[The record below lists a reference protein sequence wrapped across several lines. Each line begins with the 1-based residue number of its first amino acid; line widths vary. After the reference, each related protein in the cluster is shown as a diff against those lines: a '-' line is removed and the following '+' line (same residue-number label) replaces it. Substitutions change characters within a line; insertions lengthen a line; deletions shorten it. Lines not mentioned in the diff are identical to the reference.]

1 MSTSLKAYHK
11 PVKKKNLSRFWIII
25 LGSILILV
33 GVVLLFTVS
42 MPYVMG
48 IHYQIHRITRP
59 YAFNYVSWEIQTLS
73 FLPDV
78 LLSVDAEVKSTV
90 KLSNE
95 MRIVLKDNGIKVF
108 PPVLFQLEK
117 PPSLLVISPR
127 DRIAY
132 ADRFLLSQHLD
143 VKEMEG
149 IEAKVDSLGVSS
161 LVVELGGFGA
171 VCPPIV
177 SDNLSLT
184 NTLNI
189 AVEEWFHQY
198 LAFRPL
204 GFRYFLN
211 SIGLQQDPEL
221 IVLNETF
228 AGMVSREIG
237 AEIIK
242 RYYKEEEDKAPAN
255 NYQGFNFYDEMSE
268 TRRIADYYLSQGKIV
283 EAEYYMEKRRM
294 YFIAHGYYIRKLN
307 QAYFAFHG
315 IYGESPASVS
325 PIYHDLRQLRAES
338 PTLNYF
344 VSRVE
349 KMTSY
354 AELLSALEKQ
364 PLAS

>member
-1 MSTSLKAYHK
+1 M
-11 PVKKKNLSRFWIII
+11 II
-25 LGSILILV
+25 LGGMLIV
-33 GVVLLFTVS
+33 AGVVLFFTES
-42 MPYVMG
+42 MPYMRS

-59 YAFNYVSWEIQTLS
+59 YDFDYVSWELQALS
-73 FLPDV
+73 SLPDV
-78 LLSVDAEVKSTV
+78 LLSVDAEVKPTV

-95 MRIVLKDNGIKVF
+95 MGTVLKDNGIGTF
-108 PPVLFQLEK
+108 PPVLIEIGK

-132 ADRFLLSQHLD
+132 ADRFLLSQHLE
-143 VKEMEG
+143 VKEKER

-184 NTLNI
+184 NTVNI

-204 GFRYFLN
+204 GFRYFLD

-228 AGMVSREIG
+228 VGMVSREIG
-237 AEIIK
+237 AEIIE
-242 RYYKEEEDKAPAN
+242 RYYKGVEYKAPAN
-255 NYQGFNFYDEMSE
+255 NSQGFSFYDEMSE
-268 TRRIADYYLSQGKIV
+268 TRKIVDYYLEQGKIV

-294 YFIAHGYYIRKLN
+294 YFIEHGYYIRKLN

-325 PIYHDLRQLRAES
+325 PIYHDLQQLRAAS

-349 KMTSY
+349 NMTSY
-354 AELLSALEKQ
+354 AELLKVLEEQ
-364 PLAS
+364 THAS

>member
-1 MSTSLKAYHK
+1 
-11 PVKKKNLSRFWIII
+11 

-33 GVVLLFTVS
+33 GIALLFAVS
-42 MPYVMG
+42 IPCARD
-48 IHYQIHRITRP
+48 INYQIHRITRP
-59 YAFNYVSWEIQTLS
+59 YAFNYVSWELQTLS
-73 FLPDV
+73 SLPDV
-78 LLSVDAEVKSTV
+78 LLSVDAEVKPAV
-90 KLSNE
+90 RLSNE
-95 MRIVLKDNGIKVF
+95 IGTVLKDNGMGTF
-108 PPVLFQLEK
+108 PPVLIELGK
-117 PPSLLVISPR
+117 PPSLLVTSPR

-143 VKEMEG
+143 VNEIEK

-204 GFRYFLN
+204 GFRYFLD
-211 SIGLQQDPEL
+211 SIGLQQDPEV

-228 AGMVSREIG
+228 VGMVSREIA
-237 AEIIK
+237 AETIK
-242 RYYKEEEDKAPAN
+242 RYYNVEEEKAAAN
-255 NYQGFNFYDEMSE
+255 NSQGFNFYDEMSE
-268 TRRIADYYLSQGKIV
+268 TRKIVDFYLSQGKIV

-294 YFIAHGYYIRKLN
+294 YFNAHGYYIRKLN

-325 PIYHDLRQLRAES
+325 PIYDDLQQLRRES

-354 AELLSALEKQ
+354 DELLKALEEQ
-364 PLAS
+364 PQAS